1 MFCHECGTKNR
12 DFASFCINCGEK
24 LYYKDR
30 MKKDSPPKLKSG
42 SPELEPGF
50 LLEGRYRIIQKL
62 ASGGMGKLF
71 LADDTRM
78 NFPVVIKQMIHL
90 GITGEKLKYLEKRFL
105 IEARLLFQ
113 LKHRSLPRVVDY
125 FNKENAS
132 YIIMEYVK
140 GKNFSQLLAD
150 KPGGRLSL
158 SESYYLM
165 LQSLDILIYLHNQ
178 SPPVI
183 HRDIKPGNLML
194 NSDGGVMLVDFGLAK
209 AIEEGKKGTARVG
222 TYGFV
227 SPEHQSGKFSV
238 SSDLYSLGATFHYL
252 LSGEN
257 PRNRLPFTFPP
268 FEKYNCDVPKELQKI
283 FNRLLSLKKEDRYQK
298 AEDVKKDLMKIEN
311 KSLSGKDKIENS
323 DLLFRQTSPPSKQE
337 LNKEEEPSTV
347 IGNTPTWTEEE
358 TVVE

>member
-1 MFCHECGTKNR
+1 M
-12 DFASFCINCGEK
+12 
-24 LYYKDR
+24 
-30 MKKDSPPKLKSG
+30 
-42 SPELEPGF
+42 
-50 LLEGRYRIIQKL
+50 
-62 ASGGMGKLF
+62 
-71 LADDTRM
+71 
-78 NFPVVIKQMIHL
+78 

-140 GKNFSQLLAD
+140 GKNFSQLLAE
-150 KPGGRLSL
+150 KPEGRLSL
-158 SESYYLM
+158 YESYDLI

-178 SPPVI
+178 NPSVI

-194 NSDGGVMLVDFGLAK
+194 NSDGEVMLVDFGLAK

-238 SSDLYSLGATFHYL
+238 SSDLYSFGATFHYL
-252 LSGEN
+252 LLGEN
-257 PRNRLPFTFPP
+257 PRNRLPFTFPS
-268 FEKYNCDVPKELQKI
+268 FEKYKCNVPKEFQEI
-283 FNRLLSLKKEDRYQK
+283 FSRLLSLKVEDRYKK
-298 AEDVKKDLMKIEN
+298 AENVKKDLMKIEKKCLEN
-311 KSLSGKDKIENS
+311 KEKIESS
-323 DLLFRQTSPPSKQE
+323 DLLFRETSPPSKQE
-337 LNKEEEPSTV
+337 LNKEEEPSTIV
-347 IGNTPTWTEEE
+347 GNIPTWTEEE